1 MAKSKLGSHLL
12 TDENLRVLVNLFSDP
27 TVTQGFVRLLTEV
40 SQSLTKEQAT
50 IMEAYIMNDDP
61 VARAMALKCK
71 GKAEFVAEMLQLVK
85 TVTK

>member
-1 MAKSKLGSHLL
+1 MVKSKLSSHLL

-40 SQSLTKEQAT
+40 SQSLTKEQAI
-50 IMEAYIMNDDP
+50 IMDAYIRNDDP
-61 VARAMALKCK
+61 VTRAMVLKCK
-71 GKAEFVAEMLQLVK
+71 GKVELVADMLQLVK

>member
-1 MAKSKLGSHLL
+1 MAKSKIGNHLV
-12 TDENLRVLVNLFSDP
+12 TDENTRALVNLFSDP
-27 TVTQGFVRLLTEV
+27 IATQGFVRFLTEV

-50 IMEAYIMNDDP
+50 IMESYIVSDDS

-71 GKAEFVAEMLQLVK
+71 GKIELVAEMLHLVK

>member
-1 MAKSKLGSHLL
+1 MAKSKVGNHLV

-27 TVTQGFVRLLTEV
+27 ITTQGFVQFLTEV
-40 SQSLTKEQAT
+40 SQNLKAEQAT
-50 IMEAYIMNDDP
+50 IMESYIVSDDT

-71 GKAEFVAEMLQLVK
+71 GKIEVVAEMLHLVK